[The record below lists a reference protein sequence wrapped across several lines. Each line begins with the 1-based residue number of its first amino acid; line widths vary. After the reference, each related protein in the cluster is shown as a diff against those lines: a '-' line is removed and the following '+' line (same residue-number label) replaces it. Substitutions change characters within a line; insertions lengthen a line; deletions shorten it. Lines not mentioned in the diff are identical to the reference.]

1 MQVLDTVI
9 SHGIV
14 FSLINLFFKKT
25 FKNLQIFIIIQV
37 KPSVLFNT
45 GTKMKFTN

>member
-37 KPSVLFNT
+37 KPSVLT
-45 GTKMKFTN
+45 GIKMKFKN

>member
-1 MQVLDTVI
+1 MQVLDNVI

-37 KPSVLFNT
+37 KPSVLT
-45 GTKMKFTN
+45 GTKMKFKN

>member
-25 FKNLQIFIIIQV
+25 FKNLQIFIITQV
-37 KPSVLFNT
+37 KPSVLT
-45 GTKMKFTN
+45 GTKMKFKN